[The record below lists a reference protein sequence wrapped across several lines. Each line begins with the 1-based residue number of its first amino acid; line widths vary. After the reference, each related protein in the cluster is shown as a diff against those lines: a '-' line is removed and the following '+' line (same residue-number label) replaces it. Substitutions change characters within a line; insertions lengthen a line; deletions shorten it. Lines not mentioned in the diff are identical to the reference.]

1 MGAKKL
7 TSKNLREK
15 MGAKKL
21 TSENLREKTGANKL
35 TSENLREKNENKI
48 THFKKSNGKKWEQNN
63 SPQKI

>member
-1 MGAKKL
+1 
-7 TSKNLREK
+7 

-63 SPQKI
+63 SLQKI